1 MSPNEPERFHGSH
14 SNLHLQTL
22 HSRRNPISNASHHIN
37 TEDKLTMSLCIS
49 RAVRRQAQLVS
60 LPRTALRNA
69 SSTAEAANTAK
80 AKTSEAA
87 SKASEGLS
95 RVTSSAGSA
104 VNKVGSSVANVLGG
118 IGGRTGRL
126 IGFVSCRFLSPT
138 MPSWR
143 RKSQLMQ
150 LETPRTNKNSVDP
163 PNDILL

>member
-1 MSPNEPERFHGSH
+1 MARSSNPTPSPNSPLTPYPH
-14 SNLHLQTL
+14 LH
-22 HSRRNPISNASHHIN
+22 PPHHIN
-37 TEDKLTMSLCIS
+37 SEGNLTMSLCIS

-80 AKTSEAA
+80 AKGSEAA

-104 VNKVGSSVANVLGG
+104 VNKVGSTVGNVLGG

-126 IGFVSCRFLSPT
+126 IGFVSCRFLST
-138 MPSWR
+138 MMPNWR
-143 RKSQLMQ
+143 REAQLRLLEMCEANQRQ
-150 LETPRTNKNSVDP
+150 L
-163 PNDILL
+163 